1 VFGNFAALN
10 ELAAKSSS
18 QQERRRKGPSKV
30 RKPKVDPKNNM
41 ADIMNQFNT
50 GDLAELMGQ
59 LGGDSKLSEM
69 LEGLVDQNKLEEMM
83 KSMEGTD
90 QLELYHT
97 FITFFLY
104 LSHKI
109 HQCFFCFLFFSSVP
123 STFSF
128 SLGMDMSSL
137 MEMSMKMMKGALE
150 DNPEI
155 QSLLEN
161 PDELK
166 KAMLPFVEAMG
177 GDVEKLDE
185 MLKDKETIKSTMR
198 EGVEVMKRSN

>member
-1 VFGNFAALN
+1 
-10 ELAAKSSS
+10 
-18 QQERRRKGPSKV
+18 
-30 RKPKVDPKNNM
+30 
-41 ADIMNQFNT
+41 
-50 GDLAELMGQ
+50 
-59 LGGDSKLSEM
+59 
-69 LEGLVDQNKLEEMM
+69 
-83 KSMEGTD
+83 
-90 QLELYHT
+90 
-97 FITFFLY
+97 
-104 LSHKI
+104 
-109 HQCFFCFLFFSSVP
+109 
-123 STFSF
+123 
-128 SLGMDMSSL
+128 MSSL